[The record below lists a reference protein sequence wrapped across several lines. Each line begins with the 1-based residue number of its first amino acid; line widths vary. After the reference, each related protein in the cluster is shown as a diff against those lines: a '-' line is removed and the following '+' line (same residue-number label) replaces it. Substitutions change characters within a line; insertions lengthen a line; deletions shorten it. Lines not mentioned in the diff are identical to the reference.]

1 MRKKDEKKNNRWE
14 NLQGFRFA
22 HRGLF
27 RQPASASR
35 KLPAVIRA
43 ETQAPHKAG
52 HLSGRG
58 MVLSDKSK
66 SRAAAAEGP
75 LWREDVM
82 RWKAEGRRIIPEN
95 SMKAF
100 RMAVRHGF
108 GSELDVHLTLDGKLV
123 VFHDANLLR
132 MTGVDGTIEKMTW
145 SELSRVRL
153 LDTSSR
159 IPLLEEVLD
168 LYAGSAAVVC
178 RRSKDARNVA
188 PASQR
193 DSVTQE
199 RKDKG
204 HAHEADLHLPLII
217 ELKAEGN
224 VRELCSRVMETI
236 DRYPA
241 MNYCIESFD
250 PRVVYWFRK
259 KRPDVI
265 RGQLTENFCRSRDAV
280 RKWGYIMT
288 FGMWCGAP
296 DILSRP
302 DFIASKFRDRK
313 NLIMRL
319 RHRLGVK
326 QVSWTIK
333 NHRQLKDVDRE
344 GGLSIFERFNPG
356 ESWKNRKDQK
366 NQSDQEISG

>member
-35 KLPAVIRA
+35 KLPTVKQAD
-43 ETQAPHKAG
+43 TQAPHKAG

-75 LWREDVM
+75 LWPEDVM

-123 VFHDANLLR
+123 VFHDANLMR

-178 RRSKDARNVA
+178 RRSKDERNVA

-199 RKDKG
+199 RKDKR

-250 PRVVYWFRK
+250 PRVMLWFRRS
-259 KRPDVI
+259 RPDVI
-265 RGQLTENFCRSRDAV
+265 RGQLTENFMKSREAV
-280 RKWGYIMT
+280 RQWGHLLT
-288 FGMWCGAP
+288 FCMWSVAP
-296 DILSRP
+296 NILTRP
-302 DFIASKFRDRK
+302 DFISCKYRDRR
-313 NLIMRL
+313 NIFIQMC
-319 RHRLGVK
+319 HRMGV
-326 QVSWTIK
+326 
-333 NHRQLKDVDRE
+333 RQANWIIRSKDDLDIVERE
-344 GGLSIFERFNPG
+344 GGLGIFERFIPDG
-356 ESWKNRKDQK
+356 ESQR
-366 NQSDQEISG
+366 E

>member
-14 NLQGFRFA
+14 NLQGFRYA

-35 KLPAVIRA
+35 KLPTVKQAD
-43 ETQAPHKAG
+43 TQAPHKAG

-75 LWREDVM
+75 LWPEDVM

-123 VFHDANLLR
+123 VFHDANLMR

-178 RRSKDARNVA
+178 RRSKGTRSAAAVSQQGDGTGGE
-188 PASQR
+188 PAVSQSGEGAH
-193 DSVTQE
+193 DG
-199 RKDKG
+199 KDIG
-204 HAHEADLHLPLII
+204 RAHEIEVHLPLII

-236 DRYPA
+236 DRYPTL
-241 MNYCIESFD
+241 NYCIESFD
-250 PRVVYWFRK
+250 PRVMLWLRRS
-259 KRPDVI
+259 RPDVI
-265 RGQLTENFCRSRDAV
+265 RGQLTENFMKSREAV
-280 RKWGYIMT
+280 RQWGHLLT
-288 FGMWCGAP
+288 FCMWSVAP
-296 DILSRP
+296 NILTRP
-302 DFIASKFRDRK
+302 DFISCKYRDRR
-313 NLIMRL
+313 NLFILMC
-319 RHRLGVK
+319 HRMGV
-326 QVSWTIK
+326 
-333 NHRQLKDVDRE
+333 RQANWIIRSKDDLDIVERE
-344 GGLSIFERFNPG
+344 GGLGIFERFIPDG
-356 ESWKNRKDQK
+356 ESQR
-366 NQSDQEISG
+366 E